1 MYIHVPFFSPF
12 LVFRLLR
19 VSVTVTIAV
28 VCGGGKC
35 VNYNLGE
42 NKWKTPPPA
51 PPPKIKDAKVAGLC
65 PSLGF
70 IVDLVVGGEGVWGFE
85 VPFYSVQ
92 DCRMY
97 CVKL

>member
-1 MYIHVPFFSPF
+1 MDNGKRTGVRVPFFSPL
-12 LVFRLLR
+12 LVLRLVT

-42 NKWKTPPPA
+42 NKWKTPPPP
-51 PPPKIKDAKVAGLC
+51 PPPKIKDGKMAGFC

-70 IVDLVVGGEGVWGFE
+70 IVDLVVAGGGGGGEGVWG
-85 VPFYSVQ
+85 
-92 DCRMY
+92 
-97 CVKL
+97 L